1 MAGKTLVAA
10 STKGGSGKTTM
21 IVCLATHW
29 IVKGHAVAIVDV
41 DPNQTLTRWHSK
53 GMLLSR
59 ATLRTTSD
67 EHEIVGLV
75 SELTESHDIVLVDCP
90 GFGNQSMI
98 FAIGTADLVLVPVM
112 ADEASV
118 FEALRVR
125 KFVASAAALTKRSIE
140 TRTVLSRVKRAAI
153 VDHTWNQ
160 LVQLKAEPLSNR
172 LGDRAIFQESSYH
185 GASPAE
191 LVPNSPAAS
200 EIAALADEIETLVL
214 GGANAAMKRE
224 QTG

>member
-29 IVKGHAVAIVDV
+29 MAKGYKVAVVDV

-53 GMLLSR
+53 GMALSN

-67 EHEIVGLV
+67 EHEIVELV
-75 SELTESHDIVLVDCP
+75 SGLADSHDIVLVDCP
-90 GFGNQSMI
+90 GFGNQSMV
-98 FAIGTADLVLVPVM
+98 FAIGTADLVIIPVM

-118 FEALRVR
+118 FEAMRVR
-125 KFVASAAALTKRSIE
+125 KLVESAATLTKRPIE

-153 VDHTWNQ
+153 VDHTWEQ
-160 LVQLKAEPLSNR
+160 LVQLQAEPLNYR

-191 LVPNSPAAS
+191 LIPSSAAAS
-200 EIAALADEIETLVL
+200 EITALAGEIEALML
-214 GGANAAMKRE
+214 KK
-224 QTG
+224 